1 MAWCKNS
8 QDLCAYR
15 QQLAESVGE
24 LQYVLDPVRYYH
36 PEPRRFAFGVLGGN
50 TVSIVGN
57 GQMCDVESDL
67 WGIDRKLS
75 RCDALKY
82 INPCP
87 TGDMNT
93 CRPGN
98 IVIRN
103 TPTTH
108 GRVVD
113 TTPMHLRECQ
123 MFRYQ
128 PIPMPPAIA
137 RPSCNF

>member
-93 CRPGN
+93 CRPRQIVMRGN
-98 IVIRN
+98 PSN
-103 TPTTH
+103 H
-108 GRVVD
+108 GRVLD
-113 TTPMHLRECQ
+113 LTPMHLPEAQLWRATPTITDPF
-123 MFRYQ
+123 MGGR
-128 PIPMPPAIA
+128 MPH
-137 RPSCNF
+137 C